1 MLKYVIRYFIVIAM
15 LVGRISVFVSH
26 SFGSRL
32 SLPASCKFSVLF
44 LRHSV
49 FNLPTLPPNPTQ
61 VNPSKRYPHS
71 VLVKLNVT
79 HHNYNILTV
88 NGPTLRF
95 SPTRGQSPI
104 MYSRTKQF
112 QTFNFTILDISLF
125 QTFHS
130 YPTRYLGAAQL
141 LTSPILYLKWTS
153 DTNK

>member
-1 MLKYVIRYFIVIAM
+1 M

-32 SLPASCKFSVLF
+32 SLPSCKFSVLF

-71 VLVKLNVT
+71 VLVKLKVT
-79 HHNYNILTV
+79 HHNILTV
-88 NGPTLRF
+88 NVAQHFVLALPEARAPSCIHVQNNF
-95 SPTRGQSPI
+95 RH
-104 MYSRTKQF
+104 
-112 QTFNFTILDISLF
+112 FTILDISLF